1 MPVQRVVK
9 AVRKTARTAA
19 RTAATAVPRPVRAIA
34 VAAVGTT
41 RTQTRAMRKLA
52 AETPSASVPIA
63 TATNQRAEV
72 SAGRATAT
80 STRRVHAAAPKVAS
94 RKSPRRRKGRPLT
107 GAARRKPQNPTSS
120 VDVGEAYIHAA
131 SGCKRRRS
139 SAPVIKE
146 DDPVF
151 KRSRYELNQ
160 KTPIPFKRL
169 TDLIPP
175 SVILGMPAKPR
186 ARASVARTGRRAAE
200 KPPAAT
206 TVATATDEIATPE
219 TTRMVTRGQVGTV
232 MKKRQFGEPEDVE
245 TGRSGAQGAVEHAP
259 KRRRASRRQQ
269 SATRG
274 GATQASPNHVERT
287 VGPLTL
293 VDVSRN
299 IVDYGTGTAP
309 LVDTSGIEKQPR
321 STRSR
326 RVGDGG
332 VAVTDMQKRSK
343 RSNLR
348 SAGSAGSPGPPGPLV
363 HQ

>member
-1 MPVQRVVK
+1 MARQSEAAIPVQRVVK

-19 RTAATAVPRPVRAIA
+19 RTNATAVPGPVRAIA

-72 SAGRATAT
+72 SAGRAMAT

-175 SVILGMPAKPR
+175 SVILGMPAKPK
-186 ARASVARTGRRAAE
+186 ARASVARTGRRAAK
-200 KPPAAT
+200 KPPAPT
-206 TVATATDEIATPE
+206 TVATAINEFVAPE
-219 TTRMVTRGQVGTV
+219 TKRMVTRGQVGTV
-232 MKKRQFGEPEDVE
+232 MKKRQFGESEDVE
-245 TGRSGAQGAVEHAP
+245 TGTSGAQGAVEHAP
-259 KRRRASRRQQ
+259 KRRRTSRR
-269 SATRG
+269 
-274 GATQASPNHVERT
+274 P
-287 VGPLTL
+287 
-293 VDVSRN
+293 
-299 IVDYGTGTAP
+299 
-309 LVDTSGIEKQPR
+309 
-321 STRSR
+321 
-326 RVGDGG
+326 
-332 VAVTDMQKRSK
+332 
-343 RSNLR
+343 
-348 SAGSAGSPGPPGPLV
+348 
-363 HQ
+363 